1 VHGKTIKIRDWRR
14 DDNEPQKIYDYLLQR
29 EQCERKAV
37 KFFFDPEGSLD
48 LDVSSEWTLEESYS
62 RDDNGCFLVA
72 VKENSENGDGEEVVG
87 TLGMISGTEIS
98 YQSSGSSF
106 AKPEITA
113 AFRRV
118 CASPVE
124 YDEDDTANKS
134 QARNSSAMKILE
146 SLISKGEQRA
156 LKSGATTLIGLAYP
170 ELVMTNDG
178 SNEKHDERGNIFK
191 PTVKLLESLGYQP
204 SEQQLS
210 GVATIQYE
218 KKLSKTLANK
228 LDKNLEGAP
237 FVQGVEWIIPAASV
251 VAVLS
256 LGVLIFNLYSNVFG
270 IEQLW
275 GSIDNG
281 GIGTSLSTQ
290 NLEELIQNEK
300 LGRSGL
306 DDGISSTVTRQWQDL
321 SAEELREEQALM
333 KVIQGQSIRSK

>member
-1 VHGKTIKIRDWRR
+1 VHGQNIKIRDWRR
-14 DDNEPQKIYDYLLQR
+14 DDDEPQKIYDYLLQR
-29 EQCERKAV
+29 EQYERKAV

-72 VKENSENGDGEEVVG
+72 MKENSENGDDEKVVG

-118 CASPVE
+118 CASAVE
-124 YDEDDTANKS
+124 YDEDNTASKS
-134 QARNSSAMKILE
+134 QAKNSSAMKTLE

-178 SNEKHDERGNIFK
+178 NNDKHDERENIFK

-218 KKLSKTLANK
+218 KKLSNK
-228 LDKNLEGAP
+228 LDNNLERAGS
-237 FVQGVEWIIPAASV
+237 VQGAEWIIPAASV
-251 VAVLS
+251 VAFLS
-256 LGVLIFNLYSNVFG
+256 FGFLVFNLYSNVFG